1 MEPVSLFKTL
11 ESGLARHSSEMMT
24 LAHALGQNVK
34 DPASTGPEECW
45 RLIWDKPLYANTRAA
60 GAERKIEQMGPL
72 FVGAWRRVGLNREDF
87 WIEKHG
93 KGTSVTSFSVSGAFA
108 DQVRH
113 VFRVAPHRLFA
124 IQGGA
129 RALRRRV
136 ERVHAQAPYA
146 DLVPLSYASRIETIL
161 EEMGPHWGHIT
172 ALHFMTDLGL
182 ACKPDLHLV
191 RTFKYLGLAPDM
203 SDKKVPN
210 LRESIEINERVAELC
225 RALYGAFT
233 PSNFRYLDKAL
244 MEISRQGI
252 IERHQSGTL

>member
-11 ESGLARHSSEMMT
+11 ETGLAQHSPEMMDLART
-24 LAHALGQNVK
+24 LGDRVK
-34 DPASTGPEECW
+34 NPSCTGPEDCW
-45 RLIWDKPLYANTRAA
+45 RLIWDKPLYANTRAS
-60 GAERKIEQMGPL
+60 GAERKIEHMEPPL
-72 FVGAWRRVGLNREDF
+72 VGAWRRMGQPGGDF

-108 DQVRH
+108 EQVRRN
-113 VFRVAPHRLFA
+113 FRVAPHRLFA

-136 ERVHAQAPYA
+136 ETVNAQAPYA
-146 DLVPLSYASRIETIL
+146 DLVPLSCAARIGTVL
-161 EEMGPHWGHIT
+161 DEMGPHWGHIT
-172 ALHFMTDLGL
+172 ALHFMTDIGL

-191 RTFKYLGLAPDM
+191 RTIKYLGLAPGM

-225 RALYGAFT
+225 VALYGAFT
-233 PSNFRYLDKAL
+233 SKNFRYLDKAL
-244 MEISRQGI
+244 MEISRQKI
-252 IERHQSGTL
+252 IELHQAGTL